1 MNPDRSELVIAFVG
15 AVGVDLLMV
24 ENKVKAQL
32 EEFGYTVEC
41 IRVSTDV
48 IPLLDP
54 SVNEGSNLC
63 QFDRID
69 RLMTAGTNAREKKT
83 DILALGIAKC
93 IREKREK
100 GASAKVAYLI
110 RSLKHPDEVRKL
122 RELYPRGFY
131 LFGVYAP
138 GEVRKNNL
146 IHQKCMNPEQADRLM
161 KRDAKESSKHGQQ
174 VVDTFHLSDF
184 FVGWS
189 KEEKRIQE
197 AIVRFVDIIFGH
209 PYRTPTFGEYAMH
222 LAFTSSLRSAD
233 LSRQVGAVI
242 ARDGE
247 ILSLGAND
255 CPKFGGGLYWPEY
268 DDLSKSIVDLEKG
281 RDWKRGGDS
290 NREEQIILAERIF
303 DKCKASIPSGSHDA
317 LMSALRSRILVL

>member
-1 MNPDRSELVIAFVG
+1 
-15 AVGVDLLMV
+15 
-24 ENKVKAQL
+24 
-32 EEFGYTVEC
+32 
-41 IRVSTDV
+41 
-48 IPLLDP
+48 
-54 SVNEGSNLC
+54 
-63 QFDRID
+63 
-69 RLMTAGTNAREKKT
+69 MTAGTNAREKKT